1 MIRRPPR
8 STLFPYTTLFR
19 SPVLDDPREV
29 PRLEVRE
36 RGEIAI
42 AEREAVVVIAD
53 VERLTHPLGGAV
65 HEAEIAV
72 IGATADAGRVARHS
86 PPPPPRAPPPLL
98 HNGPPPA
105 ARPPPGT
112 GV

>member
-42 AEREAVVVIAD
+42 AEREAGGVVAGG
-53 VERLTHPLGGAV
+53 ERLTHPLGVAV
-65 HEAEIAV
+65 HEAEVAV
-72 IGATADAGRVARHS
+72 IGAPAGAGRLERHS
-86 PPPPPRAPPPLL
+86 PRQPPRARPGVP
-98 HNGPPPA
+98 HSPA
-105 ARPPPGT
+105 PRP
-112 GV
+112 